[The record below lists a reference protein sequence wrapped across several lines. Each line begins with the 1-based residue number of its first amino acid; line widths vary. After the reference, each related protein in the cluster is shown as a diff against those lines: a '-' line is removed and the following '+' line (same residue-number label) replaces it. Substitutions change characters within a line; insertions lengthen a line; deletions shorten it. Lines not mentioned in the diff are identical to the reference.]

1 LFIRFIKDGVT
12 QMNKLKKII
21 YSQKAA
27 PYVFILPF
35 ILVFLIFFV
44 YPIIN
49 TVIMSFQNV
58 LPGETSFIG
67 FENYTKLFR
76 DKIFYKAV
84 TNSVLYT
91 VFTLILLIPIPMLL
105 ACLIDSKVMV
115 GRNFFK
121 SVMFVPALT
130 SVVVAGTI
138 FRLIFGE
145 MPGSLMNQIIA
156 MFGMAPVK
164 WLKIQSTGFTTLLLL
179 ACWRW
184 TGVNTLYFLSGLKNI
199 PSDLYE
205 SAQIDGASAWQTFR
219 KITVPM
225 LRPTTI
231 YVLTISIY
239 GGLAMF
245 TESYMLWNGNNS
257 PQNIGLTIVGYL
269 YRQGW
274 EQNRMGYASA
284 VGLVLL
290 VIAMVINITQLRLT
304 GVLGKEEN

>member
-1 LFIRFIKDGVT
+1 
-12 QMNKLKKII
+12 MNKVKKFI

-27 PYVFILPF
+27 PYIFIIPF

-44 YPIIN
+44 YPLIN
-49 TVIMSFQNV
+49 TTIMSFQSV
-58 LPGETSFIG
+58 LPGETEFIG
-67 FENYTKLFR
+67 LDNYMKMFR

-84 TNSVLYT
+84 ANSVLYM
-91 VFTLILLIPIPMLL
+91 VLTLLLLIPMPMLL

-121 SVMFVPALT
+121 SIMFIPALT

-138 FRLIFGE
+138 FRLVFGE
-145 MPGSLMNQIIA
+145 MTGSLMNQVIG
-156 MFGMAPVK
+156 MFGMMPIK
-164 WLKIQSTGFTTLLLL
+164 WLKIQSTGFMTLLLL

-184 TGVNTLYFLSGLKNI
+184 TGVNTLYYLSGLKNI

-205 SAQIDGASAWQTFR
+205 SAQIDGASAWQTFT

-239 GGLAMF
+239 AGLAMF

-304 GVLGKEEN
+304 GIFGKGEK